1 MPKGF
6 SVVAVV
12 VTTVVISNFLVLP
25 LGPKISS
32 TVVLV
37 VISILPKG
45 FYVVV
50 TTVVILV
57 ISNFLVLEKRSSS

>member
-1 MPKGF
+1 
-6 SVVAVV
+6 
-12 VTTVVISNFLVLP
+12 
-25 LGPKISS
+25 
-32 TVVLV
+32 VVLV
-37 VISILPKG
+37 VISMLPKG